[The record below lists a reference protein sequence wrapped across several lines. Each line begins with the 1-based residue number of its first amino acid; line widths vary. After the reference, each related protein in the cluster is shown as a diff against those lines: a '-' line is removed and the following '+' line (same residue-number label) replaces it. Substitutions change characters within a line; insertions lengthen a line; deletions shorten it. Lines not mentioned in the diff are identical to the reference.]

1 MAHMVIK
8 NLILG
13 IAVMSI
19 TLVGAPAARADQS
32 TGPSVLDDVRV
43 ESIARDRLSVDVV
56 VLPKMTSEHL
66 LVRDTALQDKLDTLH
81 IGDRLT
87 VLVVTDNGQATLE
100 TMSVKAVAVG
110 IKDRALAL
118 MGAALGFWLV
128 CFLLSG
134 FHPQKL
140 ILGEDGRFSNSK
152 FQTVL
157 WFSVLIVA
165 YLATIWLRARELGG
179 DMLGGV
185 DIPQNLFLLSGMS
198 ALTFTAA
205 KGITVAKIE
214 NAVAAGATNA
224 KPAAAVARFWSDLT
238 SNDSS
243 HFDLGDFQMLIVTF
257 LAVGTLLVLIFHFLG
272 SLEARTIVH
281 LPDVDTTILAS
292 FGIGHGAYLTKKA
305 VGTLGDT

>member
-1 MAHMVIK
+1 MVIK

-13 IAVMSI
+13 TAFLGI
-19 TLVGAPAARADQS
+19 TLVIAPVARADQS
-32 TGPSVLDDVRV
+32 TGPSAFDDVRV

-118 MGAALGFWLV
+118 IGAALGFWLV

-185 DIPQNLFLLSGMS
+185 DIPQNLFLLS
-198 ALTFTAA
+198 
-205 KGITVAKIE
+205 E
-214 NAVAAGATNA
+214 
-224 KPAAAVARFWSDLT
+224 
-238 SNDSS
+238 
-243 HFDLGDFQMLIVTF
+243 
-257 LAVGTLLVLIFHFLG
+257 
-272 SLEARTIVH
+272 
-281 LPDVDTTILAS
+281 
-292 FGIGHGAYLTKKA
+292 
-305 VGTLGDT
+305 